1 MVRKKKKRKFVCLI
15 KEFLQRN
22 LIEKEGNAMCVVK
35 SFNQLEEAVRKDVR
49 EVLVIGRLGDQIKL
63 AITETESYAQSDNRI
78 HSVLRKI
85 QNSYTI
91 NCRKNSRCVPVILC
105 QKGRH
110 TISSESRANCDC

>member
-1 MVRKKKKRKFVCLI
+1 
-15 KEFLQRN
+15 
-22 LIEKEGNAMCVVK
+22 MCVVQ

-49 EVLVIGRLGDQIKL
+49 EVLIIGRLGDQIKL

-91 NCRKNSRCVPVILC
+91 NCRKNARCVPVILR
-105 QKGRH
+105 QKGRLP
-110 TISSESRANCDC
+110 ISSESRANCDC